1 MTWLGHCGLDYNT
14 SDISLILSILLSVI
28 ETNMGISYTYISV
41 MKTWAGAQAYCRQ
54 NHTDIVMIED
64 EALNTQIFNMK
75 PAINIWLGLSRVAWM
90 WADTSPVNF
99 SNWQNGKPY
108 NSGAQHCAAEDSVHR
123 WMAAGCQNLNP
134 FLCHEGICRVH

>member
-64 EALNTQIFNMK
+64 EALNTQID
-75 PAINIWLGLSRVAWM
+75 LQHE
-90 WADTSPVNF
+90 TSN
-99 SNWQNGKPY
+99 K
-108 NSGAQHCAAEDSVHR
+108 HL
-123 WMAAGCQNLNP
+123 AGPLPCGVDVGRHLTRQFQQLAKWKT
-134 FLCHEGICRVH
+134 LQ